1 MVYFRIKELLK
12 QKKKS
17 KYWFIKN
24 MEGGYQS
31 LSHLMDNQTKAIHF
45 ETLEKMCDL
54 LDCEIGELIVIKKDK
69 RKEYSNKKWVNY
81 WINIMN

>member
-1 MVYFRIKELLK
+1 MIQLNVKELLK
-12 QKKKS
+12 KQKKS

-31 LSHLMDNQTKAIHF
+31 LSRMMENQTSSIRF

-54 LDCEIGELIVIKKDK
+54 FDCVVADILVRKKG
-69 RKEYSNKKWVNY
+69 KKKNE
-81 WINIMN
+81 

>member
-1 MVYFRIKELLK
+1 MVYFKINELLK
-12 QKKKS
+12 KKKKS

-31 LSHLMDNQTKAIHF
+31 LSHLMNNETKAIHF

-54 LDCEIGELIVIKKDK
+54 FECEIGELIEIKKEHKKKKK
-69 RKEYSNKKWVNY
+69 RKDDNKDE
-81 WINIMN
+81 

>member
-1 MVYFRIKELLK
+1 MIYFRIKELLK

-54 LDCEIGELIVIKKDK
+54 LDCEIGELIEVKKDK
-69 RKEYSNKKWVNY
+69 RKELSNKK
-81 WINIMN
+81 